1 MDKFS
6 SPANDMDLL
15 PYLIENKPLEDDSPN
30 NTNFLSLKDF
40 ISLDEISDDSFI
52 SSSISQI
59 FDKSPERSLEDSN
72 IEKELSVSFIELK
85 NNSKDMDIKNDVNI
99 FCSET
104 VKNKE
109 EKNIFKVI
117 YPSNFDDSENKEDN
131 NFIPNQK
138 DILLAGKRRRF
149 SYRRQR
155 KYNRDNIR
163 KKIKRG
169 FFNCALIKKLNEKL
183 KGIGSRK
190 YLRKFPQHFV
200 SDVNQTRNK
209 DILGMTLEEIFCKKE
224 LYLPENKEGLNNF
237 LNNLKVIKSEEV
249 EENEEFRKIL
259 NKTIKELYE
268 EYINSDEFKVDEIN
282 RLKEKKMKDE
292 YIERYI
298 SLARYLIAFF
308 TQ

>member
-1 MDKFS
+1 MSSSTFNNLSYNHYPVDDKINFPIFS
-6 SPANDMDLL
+6 FSAWKRYIETRFLINFSPKSTQ
-15 PYLIENKPLEDDSPN
+15 EETDST
-30 NTNFLSLKDF
+30 NT
-40 ISLDEISDDSFI
+40 FI
-52 SSSISQI
+52 SSTPDLSIMPSFNDFMQINDHSETKNDSISSQEKPNLFTNSESDSI
-59 FDKSPERSLEDSN
+59 LVKEGEGMLKRKRFQERRPR
-72 IEKELSVSFIELK
+72 KE
-85 NNSKDMDIKNDVNI
+85 
-99 FCSET
+99 
-104 VKNKE
+104 
-109 EKNIFKVI
+109 
-117 YPSNFDDSENKEDN
+117 
-131 NFIPNQK
+131 NQ
-138 DILLAGKRRRF
+138 
-149 SYRRQR
+149 
-155 KYNRDNIR
+155 DNIR

>member
-1 MDKFS
+1 MISQTTFNNLSSNNFS
-6 SPANDMDLL
+6 VDEKINFDLSQSENDIIDIETRFNLNFSPKSTQ
-15 PYLIENKPLEDDSPN
+15 EETDST
-30 NTNFLSLKDF
+30 NT
-40 ISLDEISDDSFI
+40 FI
-52 SSSISQI
+52 SSTPDLSIMPSFNDFMQINDHSETKNDSISSQEKPNLFTNTESDSI
-59 FDKSPERSLEDSN
+59 LVKEGEGMLKRKRFQERRPR
-72 IEKELSVSFIELK
+72 KE
-85 NNSKDMDIKNDVNI
+85 
-99 FCSET
+99 
-104 VKNKE
+104 
-109 EKNIFKVI
+109 
-117 YPSNFDDSENKEDN
+117 
-131 NFIPNQK
+131 NQ
-138 DILLAGKRRRF
+138 
-149 SYRRQR
+149 
-155 KYNRDNIR
+155 DNIR

>member
-1 MDKFS
+1 MISLSNFNTLSIDHFS
-6 SPANDMDLL
+6 VDEKINFDPSLSEKENID
-15 PYLIENKPLEDDSPN
+15 IEIRFNKNFSPN
-30 NTNFLSLKDF
+30 STQEEKDSLISSNFSDTNT
-40 ISLDEISDDSFI
+40 FI
-52 SSSISQI
+52 SSILDPNPMPSIEEFILKNPDSSETRNDSISSQEKPNLFTNTESYSI
-59 FDKSPERSLEDSN
+59 LVKEGEGMLKRKRFMERRPR
-72 IEKELSVSFIELK
+72 KE
-85 NNSKDMDIKNDVNI
+85 
-99 FCSET
+99 
-104 VKNKE
+104 
-109 EKNIFKVI
+109 
-117 YPSNFDDSENKEDN
+117 
-131 NFIPNQK
+131 NQ
-138 DILLAGKRRRF
+138 
-149 SYRRQR
+149 
-155 KYNRDNIR
+155 DNIR

-183 KGIGSRK
+183 KSIGSRK
-190 YLRKFPQHFV
+190 YFRKFPQHFV
-200 SDVNQTRNK
+200 SDVNQLRNK
-209 DILGMTLEEIFCKKE
+209 EVFGMTLGEIFCKKE

>member
-1 MDKFS
+1 MSSGAFDDLSYNHYPVDDKINFHLFQAENENIDIETRFFINFS
-6 SPANDMDLL
+6 PKSTQ
-15 PYLIENKPLEDDSPN
+15 EETDS
-30 NTNFLSLKDF
+30 TNA
-40 ISLDEISDDSFI
+40 FI
-52 SSSISQI
+52 SSTPDLSIMPSFNDFMQINDHSETKNDSISSQEKPNLFTNSESDSI
-59 FDKSPERSLEDSN
+59 LVKEGEGMLKRKRFQERRPR
-72 IEKELSVSFIELK
+72 KE
-85 NNSKDMDIKNDVNI
+85 
-99 FCSET
+99 
-104 VKNKE
+104 
-109 EKNIFKVI
+109 
-117 YPSNFDDSENKEDN
+117 
-131 NFIPNQK
+131 NQ
-138 DILLAGKRRRF
+138 
-149 SYRRQR
+149 
-155 KYNRDNIR
+155 DNIR

-209 DILGMTLEEIFCKKE
+209 GILGMTLEEIFCKKE

>member
-1 MDKFS
+1 MSSSTFNNLSYNHYPVDDKINFHLFQAENENIDIETRFFINFS
-6 SPANDMDLL
+6 PKSTQEETDSIN
-15 PYLIENKPLEDDSPN
+15 YLNFSDT
-30 NTNFLSLKDF
+30 NT
-40 ISLDEISDDSFI
+40 FI
-52 SSSISQI
+52 SSTPDYYILNYFWSSWIWKHLFLSPDPSLMPSFNDFMQINSDHSDTKNDSISSQEKPNLFTNTESDSI
-59 FDKSPERSLEDSN
+59 LVKEGEGMLKRKRFQERRPR
-72 IEKELSVSFIELK
+72 KE
-85 NNSKDMDIKNDVNI
+85 
-99 FCSET
+99 
-104 VKNKE
+104 
-109 EKNIFKVI
+109 
-117 YPSNFDDSENKEDN
+117 
-131 NFIPNQK
+131 NQ
-138 DILLAGKRRRF
+138 
-149 SYRRQR
+149 
-155 KYNRDNIR
+155 DNIR

>member
-1 MDKFS
+1 MISSSTFNNLSYNHYPVDDKINFHLFQAENENIDIETRFFINFS
-6 SPANDMDLL
+6 PKSTQEETDSIN
-15 PYLIENKPLEDDSPN
+15 YLNFSDT
-30 NTNFLSLKDF
+30 NT
-40 ISLDEISDDSFI
+40 FI
-52 SSSISQI
+52 SSTTDPNIMPSFNDFMPINSDHSDTKNDSISSQEKPNLFTNTESDSI
-59 FDKSPERSLEDSN
+59 LVKEGEGMLKRKRFQERRPR
-72 IEKELSVSFIELK
+72 KE
-85 NNSKDMDIKNDVNI
+85 
-99 FCSET
+99 
-104 VKNKE
+104 
-109 EKNIFKVI
+109 
-117 YPSNFDDSENKEDN
+117 
-131 NFIPNQK
+131 NQ
-138 DILLAGKRRRF
+138 
-149 SYRRQR
+149 
-155 KYNRDNIR
+155 DNIR

>member
-1 MDKFS
+1 MS
-6 SPANDMDLL
+6 SSTFDDLSCDRC
-15 PYLIENKPLEDDSPN
+15 PVGDEI
-30 NTNFLSLKDF
+30 NFLLFRAENENIDIETRFFINFSPKSTQEETDSINYLNFSDTNTFISSTLDLSIMPSFNDF
-40 ISLDEISDDSFI
+40 ISDTKNDSI
-52 SSSISQI
+52 SSQEKPNLFTNTESDSILVKEGEGMLKRKRFQ
-59 FDKSPERSLEDSN
+59 ERRPR
-72 IEKELSVSFIELK
+72 KE
-85 NNSKDMDIKNDVNI
+85 
-99 FCSET
+99 
-104 VKNKE
+104 
-109 EKNIFKVI
+109 
-117 YPSNFDDSENKEDN
+117 
-131 NFIPNQK
+131 NQ
-138 DILLAGKRRRF
+138 
-149 SYRRQR
+149 
-155 KYNRDNIR
+155 DNIR

-237 LNNLKVIKSEEV
+237 LNNLKVIKSEEI
-249 EENEEFRKIL
+249 EENEEFSKIL